1 MADENKN
8 ALQRGVVV
16 EFDFTAIDG
25 SQLLFETAK
34 KVLKG
39 HGVDLTVKLEA
50 MRLVGG
56 NYQGGL
62 SELFE
67 FLGSK
72 ADAAKVAQELAE
84 AFRAALGAALALFE
98 SAALGGRRG
107 RKERRVVRKGRGRA
121 ASTRRHE
128 IDKRIFGKGR
138 MQRGRAGHNGR
149 SRRGRK
155 RRRRSGGQRRSGG
168 RGRGSFSPCPFPGRK
183 TGKGRKPT
191 EKECRSGKIYPKDPS
206 AG

>member
-84 AFRAALGAALALFE
+84 AFRAALGTQAVQAVTPEFKAFVKALVDKGVKVVVATRSDVEPLKAALAGI
-98 SAALGGRRG
+98 GGVVGKDEDASNELRACEFSRVKG
-107 RKERRVVRKGRGRA
+107 GKPFNVRNSRFRNLLNEIGQGKVRKTRVVVK
-121 ASTRRHE
+121 
-128 IDKRIFGKGR
+128 K
-138 MQRGRAGHNGR
+138 
-149 SRRGRK
+149 
-155 RRRRSGGQRRSGG
+155 
-168 RGRGSFSPCPFPGRK
+168 
-183 TGKGRKPT
+183 
-191 EKECRSGKIYPKDPS
+191 
-206 AG
+206 